1 MKRKFT
7 ESKKANRSSAYSKG
21 PNFRG
26 QSTRRKSKRAS
37 LQTSVPKTFGFA
49 IRTQA
54 IKIKEKFRTIVKTI
68 FQAKDIY

>member
-26 QSTRRKSKRAS
+26 QSEIRKRKRTS
-37 LQTSVPKTFGFA
+37 LQPSVPKTFGLS

-54 IKIKEKFRTIVKTI
+54 IKIRETFREIVKTI
-68 FQAKDIY
+68 FHEKDIY